1 MLSDDPD
8 LKGQF
13 VGFGSEVDVVA
24 IMFVVVVVLAV
35 VIAVLAVVVVVLAV
49 VGVVGFSVLVDGE
62 PF

>member
-24 IMFVVVVVLAV
+24 IMVVVVV
-35 VIAVLAVVVVVLAV
+35 VLAVVVVVLAV